1 MLQTEFLGA
10 NIGFFSI
17 FAELEFESR
26 DALKIIAIEP
36 LQKNFHLL
44 KENMKKYCPTAHL
57 IQAAVTTP
65 HRERKKNEN
74 MKSMNNNK
82 VKNKKSRTAQ
92 DEDSS
97 HTISMTYFPRMP
109 GNSCLS
115 HYSDQKLKER
125 KQYKSENNYLLGMKE
140 EICISRTLS
149 SIINEFNDCCRRI
162 SLLKIDVE
170 GSELEVLES
179 INDSHWELIDQ
190 IVLETARPE
199 KLFSL
204 EALSSST
211 STSKATIPSTFA
223 ATATFP
229 STLTLASSPHNID
242 RIQSPRL
249 YIEEKSPNIDIM
261 MSPVKNIDI
270 IEDET
275 AVIEKYS
282 TSDEKKEI
290 CILGHICELLQ
301 MKGFK
306 VHVDSDHDLG
316 CDTVVLV
323 YATRK
328 Y

>member
-1 MLQTEFLGA
+1 
-10 NIGFFSI
+10 
-17 FAELEFESR
+17 
-26 DALKIIAIEP
+26 
-36 LQKNFHLL
+36 
-44 KENMKKYCPTAHL
+44 MKKYCPTAHL
-57 IQAAVTTP
+57 IQAAVTVP

-82 VKNKKSRTAQ
+82 VKNKNSRTTQVDKLEAQ
-92 DEDSS
+92 DKLDSS
-97 HTISMTYFPRMP
+97 HSISMTYFPRMP

-115 HYSDQKLKER
+115 HYTYQKIKER
-125 KQYKSENNYLLGMKE
+125 KKYKSENNYLLGMKE

-149 SIINEFNDCCRRI
+149 SIINEFNICYQRI

-170 GSELEVLES
+170 GSELEVLKS
-179 INDSHWELIDQ
+179 INDSHWDLIDQ

-199 KLFSL
+199 KVSSL
-204 EALSSST
+204 EAISSSSST
-211 STSKATIPSTFA
+211 SKAIIPSTFTA
-223 ATATFP
+223 TAAAVAAATATATFP
-229 STLTLASSPHNID
+229 STLTSASSTHNIGE
-242 RIQSPRL
+242 IHSPRL
-249 YIEEKSPNIDIM
+249 YIEEKSPIIDILI
-261 MSPVKNIDI
+261 SPVKNSDI

-282 TSDEKKEI
+282 SSDEKKEN